1 MTPQQQQSEE
11 RAIVPCMGLLVS
23 ITHYISTSSPQQ
35 TILSSNLTYY
45 SRCSEVNRTESC
57 SETLLF
63 AVTFD
68 IDTLSASLHSTNHLV
83 I

>member
-1 MTPQQQQSEE
+1 MTRSSSQKREQSTLYGT
-11 RAIVPCMGLLVS
+11 ISINYLLHLHIFS
-23 ITHYISTSSPQQ
+23 QQ

-57 SETLLF
+57 SETLLLPS
-63 AVTFD
+63 
-68 IDTLSASLHSTNHLV
+68 TLIPYLHLSIPPT

>member
-1 MTPQQQQSEE
+1 MTPQQQSEE

-57 SETLLF
+57 SETLLLPS
-63 AVTFD
+63 
-68 IDTLSASLHSTNHLV
+68 TLIPYLHLSIPPT